1 MNEES
6 PDNPPLV
13 SSVPKSYWEMTDDE
27 KREWVTNLLKGFRG
41 KIIVEKPEQD

>member
-6 PDNPPLV
+6 TENPPLV
-13 SSVPKSYWEMTDDE
+13 VSVPKSYWEMTDDE

-41 KIIVEKPEQD
+41 KIIIEEPEQD